1 MTTTRRFLGPLLAA
15 GAAAAIIAAPTAAAA
30 DNPRVSCIYSAGGNS
45 QCESPGNAQLNA
57 APSYVPYVQQ
67 YPFID
72 GGGILFHHGRGHR

>member
-1 MTTTRRFLGPLLAA
+1 MKITRILGPLMAA

-30 DNPRVSCIYSAGGNS
+30 DQPNLTCTYTGAGNS

-57 APSYVPYVQQ
+57 SPPYVPYVQQ

-72 GGGILFHHGRGHR
+72 GGGILFHHGGGHR